1 MLKRWFSFTDLIS
14 GRWGSKVKD
23 GWSDNRMNVSRRSF
37 LIASAVVPA
46 AAAAIPEW
54 NADAI
59 LARIRPPVFPDR
71 DFDITRFG
79 AAGDGKKNCTE
90 AIAKAIAACTQAGGG
105 RVMVPD
111 GVFLTGA
118 IHLRSNVNLH
128 LADGAT
134 LLFSGDPKHY
144 IPLVFTR
151 WESTECM
158 NYSPFL
164 YAFEQTNIAITGKGT
179 LDGQAD
185 CEHWWPWTGRTN
197 CGSKAGDPTQRQA
210 RAALVAM
217 GDKDV
222 PVRERVFG
230 EGRYLRPNF
239 IQPYR
244 SNNVLISE
252 VTIKNSPM
260 WEINPVLCRNVTVR
274 GVTISTHGP
283 NNDGCD
289 PECCTDVLIENCTF
303 DTGDDCIAI
312 KSGRNRDGRR
322 VGTACEN
329 LVIRGCTMKDGHGGV
344 SIGSEVSGNVRN
356 VFVENC
362 RMDSHHL
369 DRALRIKSNA
379 QRGGVVENVV
389 FRNVTVGQVAQGIVD
404 IDFNYEEG
412 PKGEFQPTVRNIAV
426 QNVTCKKSKYAL
438 YLRGFESSPI
448 HDVRLSHC
456 VFENVEKP
464 NMIEHVEG
472 LRVEDVTVN
481 GQPLRGV

>member
-1 MLKRWFSFTDLIS
+1 
-14 GRWGSKVKD
+14 
-23 GWSDNRMNVSRRSF
+23 MNVSRRSF
-37 LIASAVVPA
+37 LIASAFGTA
-46 AAAAIPEW
+46 AAAALPEW

-59 LARIRPPVFPDR
+59 LARIKPPIFPNR

-79 AAGDGKKNCTE
+79 AVRGGKENCTE

-105 RVMVPD
+105 RVVVPG

-118 IHLRSNVNLH
+118 IHLKSNVNLH
-128 LADGAT
+128 VADDAT
-134 LLFSGDPKHY
+134 LLFSRDPRHY
-144 IPLVFTR
+144 LPLVFTR
-151 WESTECM
+151 WEGTECM

-164 YAFEQTNIAITGKGT
+164 YAFEQTNIAITGKGM

-185 CEHWWPWTGRTN
+185 CEQWWRWTGRTN
-197 CGSKAGDPTQRQA
+197 CGWKTGDPTQQLA
-210 RAALVAM
+210 RRALVEM

-244 SNNVLISE
+244 SNNVLISD
-252 VTIKNSPM
+252 VNIKNSPM

-274 GVTISTHGP
+274 NVAISTHGP

-289 PECCTDVLIENCTF
+289 PESCTDVLIENCTF

-322 VGTACEN
+322 VGAACEN
-329 LVIRGCTMKDGHGGV
+329 LVIRGCSMKDGHGGV
-344 SIGSEVSGNVRN
+344 SIGSEVSGSVRN
-356 VFVENC
+356 IFVENC
-362 RMDSHHL
+362 RMDSPHL

-389 FRNVTVGQVAQGIVD
+389 FRNVTVGQVAQAIVD
-404 IDFNYEEG
+404 IDFYYEEG
-412 PKGEFQPTVRNIAV
+412 PNGPFQPTVRNVAV

-438 YLRGFESSPI
+438 YLRGYKSSPI

-456 VFENVEKP
+456 AFEHVENANV
-464 NMIEHVEG
+464 MEHVEG
-472 LRVEDVTVN
+472 FRVEDVTVN
-481 GQPLRGV
+481 GEPLHEL

>member
-1 MLKRWFSFTDLIS
+1 
-14 GRWGSKVKD
+14 
-23 GWSDNRMNVSRRSF
+23 MNVSRRSF

-46 AAAAIPEW
+46 AVAAIPEW

-59 LARIRPPVFPDR
+59 LARIKPPVFPNR

-79 AAGDGKKNCTE
+79 AEGDGKKNSSE

-105 RVMVPD
+105 RVIVPD

-118 IHLRSNVNLH
+118 IHLKSNVNLH

-144 IPLVFTR
+144 LPLVFTR
-151 WESTECM
+151 WEGTECM

-164 YAFEQTNIAITGKGT
+164 YAFEQTNISITGKGT

-185 CEHWWPWTGRTN
+185 CEHWWPWVGRTN
-197 CGSKAGDPTQRQA
+197 CGSKPGDPTQRQA

-230 EGRYLRPNF
+230 EGRCLRPNF

-244 SNNVLISE
+244 SNNVLISD

-322 VGTACEN
+322 VGAACEN
-329 LVIRGCTMKDGHGGV
+329 LVIRGCTMNDGHGGV

-362 RMDSHHL
+362 RMDSPHL

-389 FRNVTVGQVAQGIVD
+389 FRNVTVGQVAQAILD

-412 PKGEFQPTVRNIAV
+412 SKGEFPPTVRNIAM

-464 NMIEHVEG
+464 NTIEHVDG

-481 GQPLRGV
+481 GQPLKGV